1 MTWKSL
7 HKDPYFPCIKNM
19 FWVLHRGFSLPP
31 RENNDDC
38 NQNFL
43 IYSYIAWFLTVYRL
57 YAHPHTFP
65 IKTRKPPKTLKN
77 KQGLCETFAADYL
90 LLDSHHCELMSVLR
104 ASGFLPRKV
113 GWVGWRES
121 FTLVLGCICVV
132 LFFFSF
138 CLLCHFY
145 VVDYTCKRNQ

>member
-90 LLDSHHCELMSVLR
+90 LLDSHHCELSSEHLAFCHERWDEWDEEKVLPWCL
-104 ASGFLPRKV
+104 AVF
-113 GWVGWRES
+113 
-121 FTLVLGCICVV
+121 VLCC
-132 LFFFSF
+132 FFSPSVYCVIF
-138 CLLCHFY
+138 M
-145 VVDYTCKRNQ
+145 